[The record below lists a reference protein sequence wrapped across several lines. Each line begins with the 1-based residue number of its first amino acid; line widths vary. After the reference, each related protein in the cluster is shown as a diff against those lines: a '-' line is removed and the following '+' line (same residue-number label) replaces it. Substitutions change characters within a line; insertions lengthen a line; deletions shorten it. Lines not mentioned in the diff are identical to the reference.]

1 MMREQVDWQ
10 LAGAQAAAT
19 DIGKWAEAAI
29 KAGRD
34 DIKALITEALERA
47 LERLGKNK

>member
-1 MMREQVDWQ
+1 VNNQVDWQ

-34 DIKALITEALERA
+34 DIKALIVEVLERA
-47 LERLGKNK
+47 LERLGKNE

>member
-1 MMREQVDWQ
+1 MAEIDWQ

-34 DIKALITEALERA
+34 DIKALITEALQRA
-47 LERLGKNK
+47 LERMGENGNG